1 MEETVDNAPFK
12 KKSRRLRQY
21 PPDGNIFIKGMLYL
35 RISDSHLPFMSMEF
49 KASPL
54 CRFLAFALVAI
65 SFFGCS
71 KDEPDN
77 SAVINAELSLF
88 SNAAMQGKITINQ
101 AVVNVEQIQ
110 ITGTQPSLSTITFTH
125 AVPDAESMIEL
136 INSDKSIVRVDAER
150 NDYDPLTVTLTLRK
164 DSHELAV
171 ETTENG
177 VTTNIDSYLQQ
188 AQPSFLLN
196 ARFDNRGR
204 SVPVYI
210 AFPDVMPLKS
220 IAEQYGSVQVK
231 IDVENLAE
239 IQINPGYL
247 FDGISTQQLESAAK
261 ATHQNQEVIFIHP
274 EFNSSLYTTMLS
286 RLEEAQ
292 NSMKV
297 KVRVT
302 RSAVNQ

>member
-1 MEETVDNAPFK
+1 
-12 KKSRRLRQY
+12 
-21 PPDGNIFIKGMLYL
+21 
-35 RISDSHLPFMSMEF
+35 MSMEF
-49 KASPL
+49 NASPL
-54 CRFLAFALVAI
+54 FRFLAIVLVAI
-65 SFFGCS
+65 SFIGCS
-71 KDEPDN
+71 KEESDN
-77 SAVINAELSLF
+77 SALINADLSLF

-110 ITGTQPSLSTITFTH
+110 VTGTQPSLSTVTFTRD
-125 AVPDAESMIEL
+125 VPDAESMIEL
-136 INSDKSIVRVDAER
+136 INNDKSIVRVDAER
-150 NDYDPLTVTLTLRK
+150 NDYDPLTVTLTLGK
-164 DSHELAV
+164 DSHDLVV

-177 VTTNIDSYLQQ
+177 ITTNIDSYLQQ
-188 AQPSFLLN
+188 AKPSFLLN

-204 SVPVYI
+204 SIPIYV

-239 IQINPGYL
+239 IQINPGYI

-261 ATHQNQEVIFIHP
+261 AISQNQEVIFIHP
-274 EFNSSLYTTMLS
+274 AFSSDLYLAMLN